1 LSKLTEIKTI
11 NSPCIGLC
19 DIDFDFTDICRGC
32 GRSIDEIA
40 DWSSYTDENK
50 ILVNEKAM
58 QRMKEN
64 NS

>member
-1 LSKLTEIKTI
+1 MITKTI

-19 DIDFDFTDICRGC
+19 DIDFDCTDICRGC

-40 DWSSYTDENK
+40 EWSSYTDENK
-50 ILVNEKAM
+50 KLVNEKATE
-58 QRMKEN
+58 RMKKI